1 MDSRQSLLIIIG
13 AIACLVS
20 GIFIDIFFAF
30 GVAVIVGTLYMMLW
44 IMQDAAYLPHIVCSL
59 SEDAKSVIVRNVG
72 TAPARKIHV
81 ALVPLDIEF
90 DIRELQPDEE
100 EVYTL
105 EKMIREAKAVVRYSL
120 AESDQVIE
128 NSYPI
133 SGIDGGAYDPLKPM
147 FPIFGW
153 KK

>member
-1 MDSRQSLLIIIG
+1 MDSRQSLLIIIIG
-13 AIACLVS
+13 AIACIVS
-20 GIFIDIFFAF
+20 AFIDIFLAL
-30 GVAVIVGTLYMMLW
+30 GVAVVVGVVYMMLW
-44 IMQDAAYLPHIVCSL
+44 IMQDAAYLPHVVCSL
-59 SEDAKSVIVRNVG
+59 SEDAKSIIVRNIG

-90 DIRELQPDEE
+90 DIREIQPDEE
-100 EVYTL
+100 EIFTL
-105 EKMIREAKAVVRYSL
+105 EKMITQAKVVVRYTA
-120 AESDQVIE
+120 AESDQIIE

-133 SGIDGGAYDPLKPM
+133 SSVDGGEYDPLKPM

>member
-13 AIACLVS
+13 AIACIAS
-20 GIFIDIFFAF
+20 AFIDIFLAL
-30 GVAVIVGTLYMMLW
+30 GVAVIVGVVYMMLW
-44 IMQDAAYLPHIVCSL
+44 IMQDSAYLPHVVCSL
-59 SEDAKSVIVRNVG
+59 SEDAKSVIVLNVG

-90 DIRELQPDEE
+90 DIKELQPDEE
-100 EVYTL
+100 EIFTL
-105 EKMIREAKAVVRYSL
+105 EKMITQAKVVVRYSPV
-120 AESDQVIE
+120 ESDQIIE

-133 SGIDGGAYDPLKPM
+133 SGVDGGVYDPLKPM

>member
-20 GIFIDIFFAF
+20 GIFIDIFFAL

-44 IMQDAAYLPHIVCSL
+44 IMQDAAYLPHVVCSL

-81 ALVPLDIEF
+81 SLVPLDIEF
-90 DIRELQPDEE
+90 DLKEIQPDEE
-100 EVYTL
+100 EIFTL
-105 EKMIREAKAVVRYSL
+105 EKMITQVKVVVRYTA
-120 AESDQVIE
+120 AESDQIIE

-133 SGIDGGAYDPLKPM
+133 SSVDGGEYDPLKPM

>member
-13 AIACLVS
+13 AIACIAS
-20 GIFIDIFFAF
+20 AFIDIFLAL
-30 GVAVIVGTLYMMLW
+30 GVAVVVGVVYMMLW
-44 IMQDAAYLPHIVCSL
+44 IMQDAAYLPHVVCSL
-59 SEDAKSVIVRNVG
+59 SEDAKSIIVRNIG

-90 DIRELQPDEE
+90 DFKEIQPDEE
-100 EVYTL
+100 EIFTL
-105 EKMIREAKAVVRYSL
+105 EKMIQQAKVVVRYSPV
-120 AESDQVIE
+120 ENDSVIE

-133 SGIDGGAYDPLKPM
+133 SSVDGAAYDPLKPM

>member
-20 GIFIDIFFAF
+20 GIFIGIFFAL

-44 IMQDAAYLPHIVCSL
+44 IMQDAAYLPHVVCSL
-59 SEDAKSVIVRNVG
+59 SEDAKSIIVRNVG
-72 TAPARKIHV
+72 TAAAIRIHV
-81 ALVPLDIEF
+81 ALVPLNIEF
-90 DIRELQPDEE
+90 DIKELRPDTE
-100 EVYTL
+100 EVVTL
-105 EKMIREAKAVVRYSL
+105 EKMITQAKVVVRYTT
-120 AESDQVIE
+120 AESDQIIE

-133 SGIDGGAYDPLKPM
+133 SSIDGEVYDPLKPM

>member
-1 MDSRQSLLIIIG
+1 MDSRQSLLIIIIG
-13 AIACLVS
+13 AIACIVS
-20 GIFIDIFFAF
+20 AFIDIFLAL
-30 GVAVIVGTLYMMLW
+30 GVAVVVGVVYMMLW
-44 IMQDAAYLPHIVCSL
+44 IMQDAAYLPHVVCSL
-59 SEDAKSVIVRNVG
+59 SEDAKSIIVRNIG

-90 DIRELQPDEE
+90 DIREIQPDEE
-100 EVYTL
+100 EIFTL
-105 EKMIREAKAVVRYSL
+105 EKMIQQAKVVVRYSPV
-120 AESDQVIE
+120 ESDSVIE

-133 SGIDGGAYDPLKPM
+133 SSVDGGEYDPLKPM